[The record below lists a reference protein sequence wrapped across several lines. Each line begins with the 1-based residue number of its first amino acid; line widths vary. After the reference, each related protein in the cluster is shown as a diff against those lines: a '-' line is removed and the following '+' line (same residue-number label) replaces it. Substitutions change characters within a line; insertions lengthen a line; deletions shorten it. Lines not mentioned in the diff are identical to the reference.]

1 MRNEFSKA
9 NNRWQHTLYEPDMVP
24 NFAQLIQIFNIFLT
38 LSLRGLM
45 RLKNY
50 FFLQVLIKIDYKC
63 ILIIGA

>member
-1 MRNEFSKA
+1 
-9 NNRWQHTLYEPDMVP
+9 MVP

-63 ILIIGA
+63 ILIIVA